1 MKQLFLPATI
11 QRDML
16 LTRLAGEYHRQTG
29 EHPADALVS
38 VEIVLSRAVI
48 DYVLEGAEHGL
59 SPDGFWSWLEESV
72 QQPNTTFTSMSA

>member
-1 MKQLFLPATI
+1 MKPLFLPPTI

-29 EHPADALVS
+29 EHPADALFS
-38 VEIVLSRAVI
+38 VEIVLSQAVI
-48 DYVLEGAEHGL
+48 DYVLKGAEHGL

-72 QQPNTTFTSMSA
+72 QHPNSAFTSPSA

>member
-1 MKQLFLPATI
+1 MKQLFLPPTI

-29 EHPADALVS
+29 EHPADALFS
-38 VEIVLSRAVI
+38 VEVVLSQAVV
-48 DYVLEGAEHGL
+48 DYVLNGAERGL

-72 QQPNTTFTSMSA
+72 QHPNNTFTTQTA